1 MRELDLL
8 LENFLA
14 SGLGSLDDDDL
25 NCLENMLEQP
35 DQDIL
40 AWLTSAVK
48 PEDAQILRI
57 VNILRNSIKAQQ
69 HAGE

>member
-48 PEDAQILRI
+48 PEDAQIRRI